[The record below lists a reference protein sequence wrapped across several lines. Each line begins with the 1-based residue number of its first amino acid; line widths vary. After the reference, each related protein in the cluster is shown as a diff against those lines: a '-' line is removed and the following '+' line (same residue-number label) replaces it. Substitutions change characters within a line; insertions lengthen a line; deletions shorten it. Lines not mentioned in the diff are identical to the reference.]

1 MKLDILRKIIRE
13 EVKGAIQEELKD
25 LLLEAIRTPKQVV
38 ETQTYNSSPSIGSN
52 PFLPS
57 TSTAAS
63 SLTISK
69 EQLRENYRNILGE
82 TAASFNTS
90 QVGKPLQLTGT
101 MDTASPNGRLPEGE
115 VPMNMIMGLMNS
127 K

>member
-25 LLLEAIRTPKQVV
+25 LLLEAIRSPKQVV
-38 ETQTYNSSPSIGSN
+38 ETQTYNPLSSAGPGPSH
-52 PFLPS
+52 FLPT
-57 TSTAAS
+57 TSTAT
-63 SLTISK
+63 LSK
-69 EQLRENYRNILGE
+69 EQLRENYRNILGD

-90 QVGKPLQLTGT
+90 QVGKPLQLNGS
-101 MDTASPNGRLPEGE
+101 MDTASPNGRLPDGE
-115 VPMNMIMGLMNS
+115 VPMDMIMGLMAR

>member
-38 ETQTYNSSPSIGSN
+38 ETQTYNPASTAGYISPSTT
-52 PFLPS
+52 
-57 TSTAAS
+57 TSTA
-63 SLTISK
+63 TVSK

-90 QVGKPLQLTGT
+90 QVGKPLQLHGS
-101 MDTASPNGRLPEGE
+101 MDTASPNGRLPDGE
-115 VPMNMIMGLMNS
+115 VPMDMIMGLMN
-127 K
+127 KK

>member
-38 ETQTYNSSPSIGSN
+38 ETQTYNPSPSTGYLS
-52 PFLPS
+52 PS
-57 TSTAAS
+57 TTTSTA
-63 SLTISK
+63 TVSK

-115 VPMNMIMGLMNS
+115 VPMNMIMGLMN
-127 K
+127 KK

>member
-25 LLLEAIRTPKQVV
+25 LLLEAIRTPKPVV
-38 ETQTYNSSPSIGSN
+38 ETQTYNPTSTAGYLS
-52 PFLPS
+52 PS
-57 TSTAAS
+57 TSTS
-63 SLTISK
+63 TSTVSK

-90 QVGKPLQLTGT
+90 QVGKPLQMNGSI
-101 MDTASPNGRLPEGE
+101 DTASPNGRLPDGE
-115 VPMNMIMGLMNS
+115 VSMNMIMGLMN
-127 K
+127 KK

>member
-38 ETQTYNSSPSIGSN
+38 ETQTYNPAFTAGYISPSTT
-52 PFLPS
+52 
-57 TSTAAS
+57 TSTA
-63 SLTISK
+63 TVSK

-90 QVGKPLQLTGT
+90 QVGKPLQLNGS

-115 VPMNMIMGLMNS
+115 VPMNMIMGLMN
-127 K
+127 KQ

>member
-25 LLLEAIRTPKQVV
+25 LLLEAIRSPKQVV
-38 ETQTYNSSPSIGSN
+38 ETQNYNASPLSPAITT
-52 PFLPS
+52 
-57 TSTAAS
+57 TSTA
-63 SLTISK
+63 TVSK

-90 QVGKPLQLTGT
+90 QVGKPLQLNGS

-115 VPMNMIMGLMNS
+115 VPMDMIMGLMNR

>member
-25 LLLEAIRTPKQVV
+25 LLLEAIRTPKQPIGIGGFGV
-38 ETQTYNSSPSIGSN
+38 TNNSPI
-52 PFLPS
+52 PTTT
-57 TSTAAS
+57 TSTA
-63 SLTISK
+63 TVSK

-90 QVGKPLQLTGT
+90 QVGKPLQLKGT

>member
-25 LLLEAIRTPKQVV
+25 LLLEAIRTPKPVV
-38 ETQTYNSSPSIGSN
+38 ETQTYNPVSTAGYIPHAST
-52 PFLPS
+52 
-57 TSTAAS
+57 TSTV
-63 SLTISK
+63 SK

-90 QVGKPLQLTGT
+90 QVGKPLQLNGS
-101 MDTASPNGRLPEGE
+101 MDTVSPSIFL
-115 VPMNMIMGLMNS
+115 
-127 K
+127 

>member
-38 ETQTYNSSPSIGSN
+38 ETQTYNPSPSTGYLSPSIT
-52 PFLPS
+52 
-57 TSTAAS
+57 TSTA
-63 SLTISK
+63 TVSK

-115 VPMNMIMGLMNS
+115 VPMNMIMGLMN
-127 K
+127 KK

>member
-25 LLLEAIRTPKQVV
+25 LLLEAIRSPKQVV
-38 ETQTYNSSPSIGSN
+38 ETQTYNTSPLSPVN
-52 PFLPS
+52 TT
-57 TSTAAS
+57 TS
-63 SLTISK
+63 TISK

-90 QVGKPLQLTGT
+90 QVGKPLQLNGS
-101 MDTASPNGRLPEGE
+101 MDTASPNGRLPDGE
-115 VPMNMIMGLMNS
+115 VPMDMIMGLMNR

>member
-25 LLLEAIRTPKQVV
+25 LLLEAIRTPKPVV
-38 ETQTYNSSPSIGSN
+38 ETQIYNPSPTANYLPPS
-52 PFLPS
+52 PPS
-57 TSTAAS
+57 TSTV
-63 SLTISK
+63 SK

-82 TAASFNTS
+82 TAALFNTS
-90 QVGKPLQLTGT
+90 QVGKPLQLNGFV
-101 MDTASPNGRLPEGE
+101 DTASPNGKLPEGE
-115 VPMNMIMGLMNS
+115 VPMDMIMGLMNR

>member
-25 LLLEAIRTPKQVV
+25 LLLEAIRSPKPVV
-38 ETQTYNSSPSIGSN
+38 ETQTYNPTSTAGYISPSTTT
-52 PFLPS
+52 S
-57 TSTAAS
+57 TSTV
-63 SLTISK
+63 SK

-90 QVGKPLQLTGT
+90 QVGKPLQLNGS

-115 VPMNMIMGLMNS
+115 VPMNMIMGLMN
-127 K
+127 KQ

>member
-25 LLLEAIRTPKQVV
+25 LLLEAIRTPKQPIGIGGFGV
-38 ETQTYNSSPSIGSN
+38 TNNSPM
-52 PFLPS
+52 PTT
-57 TSTAAS
+57 TSTA
-63 SLTISK
+63 TISK

>member
-25 LLLEAIRTPKQVV
+25 LLLEAIRTPKPVV
-38 ETQTYNSSPSIGSN
+38 ETQTYNP
-52 PFLPS
+52 
-57 TSTAAS
+57 TSTAGYISPSTTTSTA
-63 SLTISK
+63 TVSK

-90 QVGKPLQLTGT
+90 QVGKPLQLNGS

-115 VPMNMIMGLMNS
+115 VPMNMIMGLMN
-127 K
+127 KK

>member
-25 LLLEAIRTPKQVV
+25 LLLEAIRSPKQVV
-38 ETQTYNSSPSIGSN
+38 ETQAYNPLSSAGPGPSH
-52 PFLPS
+52 FLPT
-57 TSTAAS
+57 TSTAT
-63 SLTISK
+63 LSK

-90 QVGKPLQLTGT
+90 QVGKPLQLNGS
-101 MDTASPNGRLPEGE
+101 MDTASPNGRLPDGE
-115 VPMNMIMGLMNS
+115 VPMDMIMGLMAR

>member
-25 LLLEAIRTPKQVV
+25 LLLEAIRSPKPVV
-38 ETQTYNSSPSIGSN
+38 ETQTYNP
-52 PFLPS
+52 
-57 TSTAAS
+57 TSTAGYISPSTTTSTA
-63 SLTISK
+63 TISK

-90 QVGKPLQLTGT
+90 QVGKPLQLNGS

-115 VPMNMIMGLMNS
+115 VPMNMIMGLMN
-127 K
+127 KK

>member
-25 LLLEAIRTPKQVV
+25 LLLEAIRTPKQIV
-38 ETQTYNSSPSIGSN
+38 ETQTYNPAFSAGYTSP
-52 PFLPS
+52 PTTTLP
-57 TSTAAS
+57 TV
-63 SLTISK
+63 SK

>member
-25 LLLEAIRTPKQVV
+25 LLLEAIRSPKQVV
-38 ETQTYNSSPSIGSN
+38 ETQTYNPSPSVGYIS
-52 PFLPS
+52 PTT
-57 TSTAAS
+57 TSFATV
-63 SLTISK
+63 SK

-90 QVGKPLQLTGT
+90 QVDKPLQLTGN
-101 MDTASPNGRLPEGE
+101 MDTTSPNGKLPEGE
-115 VPMNMIMGLMNS
+115 VPINMIMGLMS
-127 K
+127 KR

>member
-25 LLLEAIRTPKQVV
+25 LLLEAIRSPKPVV
-38 ETQTYNSSPSIGSN
+38 ETQTYNP
-52 PFLPS
+52 
-57 TSTAAS
+57 TSTAGYISPSTTTSTA
-63 SLTISK
+63 TISK

-90 QVGKPLQLTGT
+90 QVGKPLQLNGFV
-101 MDTASPNGRLPEGE
+101 DTASPNGKLPEGE
-115 VPMNMIMGLMNS
+115 VPMDMIMGLMNR

>member
-25 LLLEAIRTPKQVV
+25 LLLEAIRSPKPVV
-38 ETQTYNSSPSIGSN
+38 ETQTYNPAFTAGYISPSTT
-52 PFLPS
+52 
-57 TSTAAS
+57 TSTA
-63 SLTISK
+63 TISK

-90 QVGKPLQLTGT
+90 QVGKPLQLNGS

-115 VPMNMIMGLMNS
+115 VPMNMIMGLMN
-127 K
+127 KQ

>member
-25 LLLEAIRTPKQVV
+25 LLLEAIRSPKSII
-38 ETQTYNSSPSIGSN
+38 ETQTYNPVSTAGYISPSAT
-52 PFLPS
+52 
-57 TSTAAS
+57 TSTA
-63 SLTISK
+63 TVSK

-90 QVGKPLQLTGT
+90 QVGKPLQLHGS
-101 MDTASPNGRLPEGE
+101 MDTASPNGRLPDGE
-115 VPMNMIMGLMNS
+115 VPMDMIMGLMNR

>member
-25 LLLEAIRTPKQVV
+25 LLLEAIRSPKQVI
-38 ETQTYNSSPSIGSN
+38 ETQTYNTAPLSPVN
-52 PFLPS
+52 TT
-57 TSTAAS
+57 TSA
-63 SLTISK
+63 ISK

-90 QVGKPLQLTGT
+90 QVGKPLQLHGS
-101 MDTASPNGRLPEGE
+101 MDTASPNGRLPDGE
-115 VPMNMIMGLMNS
+115 VPMDMIMGLMNR

>member
-25 LLLEAIRTPKQVV
+25 LLLEAIRTPKPVV
-38 ETQTYNSSPSIGSN
+38 ETQTYNPTPTAGYLS
-52 PFLPS
+52 PS
-57 TSTAAS
+57 TSTSTA
-63 SLTISK
+63 TVSK

-90 QVGKPLQLTGT
+90 QVGKPLQLNGS

-115 VPMNMIMGLMNS
+115 VPMNMIMGLMN
-127 K
+127 KK

>member
-25 LLLEAIRTPKQVV
+25 LLLEAIRSPKSIV
-38 ETQTYNSSPSIGSN
+38 ETQTYNPASTAGYISPSTT
-52 PFLPS
+52 
-57 TSTAAS
+57 TSTA
-63 SLTISK
+63 TVSK

-90 QVGKPLQLTGT
+90 QVGKPLQLHGS
-101 MDTASPNGRLPEGE
+101 MDTASPNGRLPDGE
-115 VPMNMIMGLMNS
+115 VSMDMIMGLMN
-127 K
+127 KK

>member
-25 LLLEAIRTPKQVV
+25 LLLEAIRSPKQVV
-38 ETQTYNSSPSIGSN
+38 ETQTYNPLSSAGPGPSH
-52 PFLPS
+52 FLPT
-57 TSTAAS
+57 TSTAT
-63 SLTISK
+63 LSK

-90 QVGKPLQLTGT
+90 QVGKPLQLNGS
-101 MDTASPNGRLPEGE
+101 MDTASPNGRLPDGE
-115 VPMNMIMGLMNS
+115 VPMDMIMGLMAR

>member
-38 ETQTYNSSPSIGSN
+38 ETQTYNPSSTAGYLSPSTT
-52 PFLPS
+52 
-57 TSTAAS
+57 TSTA
-63 SLTISK
+63 TVSK

-90 QVGKPLQLTGT
+90 QVGKPLQMNGSI
-101 MDTASPNGRLPEGE
+101 DTASPNGRLPDGE
-115 VPMNMIMGLMNS
+115 VSMNMIMGLMN
-127 K
+127 KK

>member
-25 LLLEAIRTPKQVV
+25 LLLEAIRTPKPVV
-38 ETQTYNSSPSIGSN
+38 ETQTYNPASTAGYLS
-52 PFLPS
+52 PS
-57 TSTAAS
+57 TSTSTA
-63 SLTISK
+63 TVSK

-90 QVGKPLQLTGT
+90 QIGKPLQLNGS

-115 VPMNMIMGLMNS
+115 VPMNMIMGLMN
-127 K
+127 KK

>member
-38 ETQTYNSSPSIGSN
+38 ETQTYNPSPSTGYLS
-52 PFLPS
+52 PS
-57 TSTAAS
+57 TTTSTA
-63 SLTISK
+63 TISK

-115 VPMNMIMGLMNS
+115 VPMNMIMGLMN
-127 K
+127 KK

>member
-38 ETQTYNSSPSIGSN
+38 ETQTYNSAPTVGSN

-57 TSTAAS
+57 TSTA
-63 SLTISK
+63 TVSK

-115 VPMNMIMGLMNS
+115 VPMNMIMGLMN
-127 K
+127 KK

>member
-25 LLLEAIRTPKQVV
+25 LLLEAIRTPKQPIGIGGFGV
-38 ETQTYNSSPSIGSN
+38 THNSPM
-52 PFLPS
+52 PTTT
-57 TSTAAS
+57 TSTA
-63 SLTISK
+63 TVSK

-90 QVGKPLQLTGT
+90 QVGKPLQLNGS

-115 VPMNMIMGLMNS
+115 VPMNMIMGLMN
-127 K
+127 KK

>member
-25 LLLEAIRTPKQVV
+25 LLLEAIRNPKPVV
-38 ETQTYNSSPSIGSN
+38 ETQTYNPASTVGYYSPST
-52 PFLPS
+52 
-57 TSTAAS
+57 TSTA
-63 SLTISK
+63 TVSK

-90 QVGKPLQLTGT
+90 QVGKPLQLNGS

-115 VPMNMIMGLMNS
+115 VPMNMIMGLMN
-127 K
+127 KK

>member
-25 LLLEAIRTPKQVV
+25 LLLEAIRSPKPVV
-38 ETQTYNSSPSIGSN
+38 ETQTYNP
-52 PFLPS
+52 
-57 TSTAAS
+57 TSTAGYISPSTTTSTA
-63 SLTISK
+63 TISK

-90 QVGKPLQLTGT
+90 QVGKPLQLNGS

-115 VPMNMIMGLMNS
+115 VPMNMIMGLMN
-127 K
+127 KQ

>member
-25 LLLEAIRTPKQVV
+25 LLLEAIRTPKPVV
-38 ETQTYNSSPSIGSN
+38 ETQTYNPVSTAGYIS
-52 PFLPS
+52 PS
-57 TSTAAS
+57 TSTSTA
-63 SLTISK
+63 TVSK

-90 QVGKPLQLTGT
+90 QVGKPLQLNGS

-115 VPMNMIMGLMNS
+115 VPMNMIMGLMN
-127 K
+127 KK